1 MLFTGHLFIQ
11 GVDTMFNIQ
20 NIKELKD
27 LINKHP
33 LTVVIYSTKTCS
45 VCEPLKMKINDLLKD
60 EEDIVFGQVYL
71 EDEPLVQGE
80 YGVYTAPTTVIFVE
94 GKESKRYS
102 RAMDLAEFKQFIL
115 RMRGLLFD

>member
-1 MLFTGHLFIQ
+1 MHS
-11 GVDTMFNIQ
+11 IQ
-20 NIKELKD
+20 NIEDLKT
-27 LINKHP
+27 LIADHP
-33 LTVVIYSTKTCS
+33 LTVIIFSTKTCN

-60 EEDIVFGQVYL
+60 EDQIVFGQVYL

-80 YGVYTAPTTVIFVE
+80 YGVFTAPTTVVFVE

-102 RAMDLAEFKQFIL
+102 RAMDLAEFNQFVH